1 MKRFGDIVN
10 KQRQVRLPKR
20 NKKAPIYAVV
30 DLETTGTNVNH
41 GDRIIQIGCVL
52 VQDGQVINQFE
63 TKVNPRERIPR
74 AIVQLTGIR
83 DQDVRKAPLFE
94 DVAGTI
100 YSLLTGT
107 VFVAHNVNFDFPFLN
122 AELERAGY
130 PQLPIPAIDT
140 VTLSQI
146 LLPTAPSFRL
156 RDLTSSLRIE
166 HDHPHS
172 AVSDAEAT
180 AQLLID
186 LLARVHQLP
195 TLTLAKISELHL
207 ALPQQT
213 ADVFA
218 RELKS
223 RVDHPQPLAS
233 DLYVSSGLVLHKQ
246 RPLTVNK
253 PAAVPRYPSTK
264 RGKAKLFGDRLTVR
278 SIQAKMM
285 NSIYNNYTHDE
296 PKNMI
301 VEAGTGSGKTLGY
314 LLPLSYVAHPDKRI
328 IVSTATNLL
337 QQQIAQQAVHQLN
350 GVLPFKMNA
359 VVVKGSSH
367 YIDLAKFAHSL
378 SVVED
383 SKLVQLLKARLL
395 VWLLTTTS
403 GDLDELNLTTQ
414 QLPYFTEIRHHGVKG
429 LNPASEFYNDDFL
442 VQRDKR
448 LRQANI
454 VITNHAYLVAH
465 AQELGDGTRRSYL
478 VIDEAQHLS
487 DSILKRS
494 RRSFDFPRLRTA
506 VHVLSGLVGN
516 GGERNLT
523 EIFSEHALATYN
535 VELLRGDL
543 SNIEQ
548 AISRF
553 QQALYRQ
560 FMHQT
565 TTNGNHELI
574 EQELDNQQL
583 QQLLDVG
590 GPVMME
596 LEQALGSVQLHFSAL
611 QHIFTQQADRWLP
624 SDRYLMSQFQ
634 SQMTKLTAA
643 DATLNKYNETLRQ
656 RGDAAAFWLTIRQS
670 SEYSAMRLTGGLLMA
685 NHYLTENVYPYFAQP
700 LFVGATLF
708 SSARSQYLYR
718 QLDLERSSTL
728 AKRFA
733 SPFDYQKHARLLIA
747 ADAPAPRPRNNAEYV
762 RYLSRTIYQLTK
774 QTNCQTMILF
784 NSLVMIDQV
793 YSQLRETDL
802 FDQRDI
808 LAQGITGGREKLL
821 NQFANGKN
829 AVLLGAASFWE
840 GVDLPKTA
848 LELLIV
854 TRLPF
859 DSPDEVMTRAYND
872 LLKQQGR
879 NAFYGAA
886 LPKATM
892 RLRQGVGR
900 LIRTADDYGVAVI
913 LDSRLYTRRYG
924 ATILKSFPK
933 DLPIKAVPTD
943 RLIEVANNFIKKNH
957 RNPQG

>member
-1 MKRFGDIVN
+1 MIIVKKQKTTRRAKRD
-10 KQRQVRLPKR
+10 KQ
-20 NKKAPIYAVV
+20 APIYAVV

-52 VQDGQVINQFE
+52 VQDGQIINQFE
-63 TKVNPRERIPR
+63 TKVNPWEKIPHT
-74 AIVQLTGIR
+74 IVQLTGIHN
-83 DQDVRKAPLFE
+83 QDVRHAPLFE

-100 YSLLTGT
+100 YSLLSGT
-107 VFVAHNVNFDFPFLN
+107 IFVAHNVNFDFPFLN

-140 VTLSQI
+140 VTMSQI
-146 LLPTAPSFRL
+146 LLPTAQSFRL
-156 RDLTSSLRIE
+156 RDLTSNLAIE

-186 LLARVHQLP
+186 LLDRLHRLP
-195 TLTLAKISELHL
+195 TLTLGKIVDLQL
-207 ALPQQT
+207 ALPQRT
-213 ADVFA
+213 SEVFA
-218 RELKS
+218 QELKR
-223 RVDHPQPLAS
+223 RVDHPLPLAD
-233 DLYVSSGLVLHKQ
+233 DLYVSHGLVLHKQ
-246 RPLTVNK
+246 RPLTVDK
-253 PAAVPRYPSTK
+253 PSAAPRYPSTK
-264 RGKAKLFGDRLTVR
+264 RGKAKLFGDQLTVR
-278 SIQAKMM
+278 TVQSKMM

-328 IVSTATNLL
+328 VVSTATNLL

-359 VVVKGSSH
+359 VVVKGNDH
-367 YIDLAKFAHSL
+367 YLDLAKFAHSL
-378 SVVED
+378 SVIED
-383 SKLVQLLKARLL
+383 SKLVQLLKARIL
-395 VWLLTTTS
+395 VWLIETTS

-414 QLPYFTEIRHHGVKG
+414 QSPYFTEIRHHGVKS
-429 LNPASEFYNDDFL
+429 LNPASELYNDDFL
-442 VQRDKR
+442 VRRDKR
-448 LRQANI
+448 LKQANI

-465 AQELGDGTRRSYL
+465 AQELGDGTRRPYL
-478 VIDEAQHLS
+478 VVDEAQHLS
-487 DSILKRS
+487 DSILHRS
-494 RRSFDFPRLRTA
+494 RRSFSFPRLRTA
-506 VHVLSGLVGN
+506 IHVLAGLVSN
-516 GGERNLT
+516 GEDRNLAD
-523 EIFSEHALATYN
+523 IFADHALASYN

-543 SNIEQ
+543 TTLDEALN
-548 AISRF
+548 RF

-560 FMHQT
+560 FGQQT
-565 TTNGNHELI
+565 TAGGENELI

-583 QQLLDVG
+583 AQLLDVS
-590 GPVMME
+590 GPVMMD

-611 QHIFTQQADRWLP
+611 QHIFNQQADRWLP

-634 SQMTKLTAA
+634 SQMAKLTAA

-656 RGDAAAFWLTIRQS
+656 RRDAAAFWLTIRQS
-670 SEYSAMRLTGGLLMA
+670 SEYSAMQLTGGLLA
-685 NHYLTENVYPYFAQP
+685 VNHYLTENVYPYFAQP

-708 SSARSQYLYR
+708 SSSRSRYLYQ
-718 QLDLERSSTL
+718 QLDLDRQSTL

-733 SPFDYQKHARLLIA
+733 SPFNYQQHARLLVA
-747 ADAPAPRPRNNAEYV
+747 TDAPVPNRKNNAEYV

-774 QTNCQTMILF
+774 QTDCQTMILF
-784 NSLVMIDQV
+784 NSLVMIEQV
-793 YSQLRETDL
+793 YSQLRGTDL

-821 NQFANGKN
+821 KQFANGKN
-829 AVLLGAASFWE
+829 ALLLGAASFWE

-848 LELLIV
+848 LELLII

-859 DSPDEVMTRAYND
+859 DAPDEVMTRAYHD
-872 LLKQQGR
+872 LLKREGR
-879 NAFYGAA
+879 NPFYGAA

-913 LDSRLYTRRYG
+913 LDSRLHSRRYG
-924 ATILKSFPK
+924 TTILKSFPK
-933 DLPIKAVPTD
+933 DLPIMELPTD
-943 RLIEVANNFIKKNH
+943 QLVSTANNFIKKNH
-957 RNPQG
+957 RHPEK